1 MTGSQPS
8 SAEVPIDADDAVWG
22 AALAP
27 VTLVVFTD
35 LECPFCAEGHEALR
49 ELQKRYGPERLR
61 VVVKHVPLSAHRGAI
76 PAARVAQAVLELG
89 GSAKFFQYVERAFAH
104 QEQVASGGALEL
116 ALPLGINLTE
126 LADRAGSARIGQQIL
141 ADVALAERLS
151 VTALPHVRINGRGFT
166 GVRSVETLVGA
177 VDSELAEA
185 RRLSNQGIATNRI
198 YSLRVQQNVRVP
210 EPD

>member
-22 AALAP
+22 NALAP
-27 VTLVVFTD
+27 VTMVVFTD
-35 LECPFCAEGHEALR
+35 LQCPFCAEGHEVLGK
-49 ELQKRYGPERLR
+49 LQTRFGPERLR
-61 VVVKHVPLSAHRGAI
+61 VVVKHVPLRAHAGAI

-89 GSAKFFQYVERAFAH
+89 GSAKFFEYLERAFAH
-104 QEQVASGGALEL
+104 QDQVASGGAVEL
-116 ALPLGINLTE
+116 AVPLGLNLTE
-126 LADRAGSARIGQQIL
+126 LAARAGSARIGQEIL

-166 GVRSVETLVGA
+166 GVRPIETLSVA
-177 VDSELAEA
+177 IDSELADV
-185 RRLSNQGIATNRI
+185 RRITSEGVAPTRI
-198 YSLRVQQNVRVP
+198 YSLRVRQNVNVP